1 MMDLLDNNK
10 SRIVITTGMWTS
22 NQKKGYMVITAHFI
36 DDAWILQSRVL
47 RYCLNNLI
55 YFYVLLKFNF
65 NFVIFIFFLLQI

>member
-1 MMDLLDNNK
+1 MMDLLGNNK
-10 SRIVITTGMWTS
+10 RRIAITTGMWTS

-47 RYCLNNLI
+47 RYSLNNLI

-65 NFVIFIFFLLQI
+65 NFVILIFFLLQI

>member
-1 MMDLLDNNK
+1 MDLLDNNK

-47 RYCLNNLI
+47 RYSLNNLI